1 MPDLNESLV
10 AQRRIHT
17 ASKCFSDGLNFRETP
32 LPTTGEDFCQPPSGG
47 CWLEA
52 APIPPGS
59 GRKAKFQRARP
70 AGGRNRRRFID
81 MERQCSKSL
90 RVPPVHQCHLS
101 PFCPQ
106 NCHQLYFG
114 NGIFQQRHNDGV
126 RLEDIR
132 HAIKQ
137 AAQKHCFVCGKSG
150 ATITCCEM
158 GCDRSF
164 HLPCAEEGECVTQ
177 FFGLYRS
184 FCWEHSPEQA
194 AEVAPEKNT
203 TCLICLDLV
212 EDRKSYRT
220 MVCPACK
227 HAWFHRDCIQKQAI
241 HAGCYGFCCLHCQNQ
256 YHFSMEMLTMGIQI
270 PRRLASSVT
279 SKISGANTPN
289 QVASGSSCSSPAL
302 EGSSRSSPPGPIRVR
317 DQSRSQRRAQ
327 SHPYSWARQH

>member
-1 MPDLNESLV
+1 CMLCHRAGADPEICGPKLQNGGICAHS
-10 AQRRIHT
+10 
-17 ASKCFSDGLNFRETP
+17 
-32 LPTTGEDFCQPPSGG
+32 FC
-47 CWLEA
+47 
-52 APIPPGS
+52 
-59 GRKAKFQRARP
+59 
-70 AGGRNRRRFID
+70 
-81 MERQCSKSL
+81 
-90 RVPPVHQCHLS
+90 
-101 PFCPQ
+101 
-106 NCHQLYFG
+106 LYFG

-270 PRRLASSVT
+270 PRRGPSWEDCGAYQELYVRHRRCDARECLCPGGREQVEEEGLWQLLLCCSCAAEGTHRGCSHLRKSST
-279 SKISGANTPN
+279 SWE
-289 QVASGSSCSSPAL
+289 C
-302 EGSSRSSPPGPIRVR
+302 
-317 DQSRSQRRAQ
+317 DCC
-327 SHPYSWARQH
+327 